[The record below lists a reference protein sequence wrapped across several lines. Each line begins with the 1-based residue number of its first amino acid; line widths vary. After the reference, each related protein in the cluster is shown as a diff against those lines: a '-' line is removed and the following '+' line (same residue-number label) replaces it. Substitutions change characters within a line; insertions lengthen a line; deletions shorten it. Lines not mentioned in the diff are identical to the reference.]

1 MLKYFMSPMLNM
13 EGGSMKT
20 TKILTALIATAA
32 LLAALGVEAA
42 ATWKPEKAVEI
53 IALNAP
59 GGGADRVARIM
70 TGLLL
75 ERRQIEVPMTVVNK
89 PGGGGSVACA
99 YLNQHP
105 GDGHHVLISTK
116 PLITNSIVGKGPSY
130 TEFTPLAHLFSEY
143 ISVTVR
149 PDSPLRSGKD
159 LIDRLRNDHG
169 SLTVG
174 ITSSLGNPNHQG
186 IAAALKEAGIDIKKV
201 RTVVFPSGGAASTA
215 MLGGHVDVVPI
226 SVSFAASLLRQGQ
239 VRLLAIGAPERLS
252 GVLADV
258 PTWREQGYDA
268 VVSNWR
274 GLWGPKGMTDAQIA
288 YWEEAMVRMVDS
300 NEWKQE
306 LETNFWS
313 SEYLRSSNTRKYL
326 DRDYAQSRAF
336 LMELGLAK

>member
-1 MLKYFMSPMLNM
+1 M
-13 EGGSMKT
+13 GGSVKT
-20 TKILTALIATAA
+20 TKRIPIPAALIALVP
-32 LLAALGVEAA
+32 LLAVNGADAA

-59 GGGADRVARIM
+59 GGGPDRVGRIM
-70 TGLLL
+70 AGVIRGGHQL
-75 ERRQIEVPMTVVNK
+75 EVPIAVVNK
-89 PGGGGSVACA
+89 PGGGGSVASA

-105 GDGHHVLISTK
+105 GDGHYLLLSTK
-116 PLITNSIVGKGPSY
+116 ALLTNSLMGSGPSY

-149 PDSPLRSGKD
+149 PDSPLRTGRD
-159 LIDRLRNDHG
+159 LVDRLKKDPG
-169 SLTVG
+169 SLSFG
-174 ITSSLGNPNHQG
+174 IATSLGSPNHQG
-186 IAAALKEAGIDIKKV
+186 VAAALKEAGIDIKKM
-201 RTVVFPSGGAASTA
+201 RTVIFPSGGAASTA

-226 SVSFAASLLRQGQ
+226 SASSGASMLRQGQ
-239 VRLLAIGAPERLS
+239 VRLLALSAPTRLP

-274 GLWGPKGMTDAQIA
+274 GLWGPRGMTAAQIA